1 MLNVRLLNRKL
12 SVYSLIAMAIIVLA
26 MGLRLILVFLHWP
39 ATNSDEGIMA
49 IIANDIAYHGK
60 FPLMF
65 YGQDYMGVIEAY
77 LGALFYHL
85 SGGPS
90 ITALRMGVILLIGLF
105 FIVMYRLTSLIY
117 SQKLAL
123 LTLAFLSFS
132 TLSYVGRL
140 VLATGGSA
148 ETLLFG
154 SLSFLIAAHLS
165 YTHERQATVRTRL
178 LRLPGYL
185 LFGIIV
191 GLGIWSDMVGLSL
204 YLMSTLLLVIFCW
217 REIFIWGGW
226 LIGLL
231 GAAIGLL
238 PTIIYSL
245 QIGTSPIADLLGKA
259 ESAPL
264 NATPEQLT
272 LWHKIVET
280 FQVSLPTATSSP
292 FCPVI
297 EYPFMGDNTPRTLT
311 CGIIQSSWSIGYVL
325 LIIASI
331 TITILALKHLRKNQ
345 EGLSALEQH
354 KKLVIY
360 VTRLC
365 MLGAAILTTLIYINS
380 AGPVN
385 QPGYH
390 ARYIIS
396 LVVITPAIL
405 APLYEAARHLRPE
418 RKWAGFRLYGSRAIL
433 VALAIIF
440 IAGTYMAFTE
450 VPRAQATSDR
460 RAHLIKQLTALHVT
474 YLYTDYWTCYDLVV
488 ATMNTKH
495 PIICAV
501 IDDQLSNRHN
511 RIKSFEIAVDKS
523 KRPPFMCA
531 KDLSLTTKD
540 TYNCLPAATA
550 QANKTN
556 AKIGRYFVRHDLDGY
571 VLYRAEPKS

>member
-12 SVYSLIAMAIIVLA
+12 NAYSLIAGAIIAFAL
-26 MGLRLILVFLHWP
+26 GLRLILILLHWP

-60 FPLMF
+60 WPLMF

-85 SGGPS
+85 TGGLS
-90 ITALRMGVILLIGLF
+90 ITALRLGVVLLIGLF

-117 SQKLAL
+117 SQKMAL
-123 LTLAFLSFS
+123 LTLVILCFS

-148 ETLLFG
+148 ETILFG
-154 SLSFLIAAHLS
+154 SLSFLIAARLS
-165 YTHERQATVRTRL
+165 YTCERQTTMRTRL

-185 LFGIIV
+185 LFGIVV
-191 GLGIWSDMVGLSL
+191 GLGIWSDMVGLAL
-204 YLMSTLLLVIFCW
+204 YLMSTLLLIIFCW

-226 LIGLL
+226 LIGLI
-231 GAAIGLL
+231 GGAIGLL
-238 PTIIYSL
+238 PTIIYSI

-259 ESAPL
+259 ESTPL

-297 EYPFMGDNTPRTLT
+297 EYPFMGDNTPRTVT

-325 LIIASI
+325 LLIASI
-331 TITILALKHLRKNQ
+331 TLTILALKYLRRNQ
-345 EGLSALEQH
+345 EGLSSQEQH
-354 KKLVIY
+354 QKRVRY

-365 MLGAAILTTLIYINS
+365 MLGAAILSLLIYINS

-418 RKWAGFRLYGSRAIL
+418 LKWARLRFYSGRAVL
-433 VALAIIF
+433 VALAVIF
-440 IAGTYMAFTE
+440 IAGTYIAFQE
-450 VPRAQATSDR
+450 VPKAQAASNQR
-460 RAHLIKQLTALHVT
+460 EQLIKQLNALHVS
-474 YLYTDYWTCYDLVV
+474 YLYTDYWTCYSLVV

-501 IDDQLSNRHN
+501 VDDQLSNKHN
-511 RIKSFEIAVDKS
+511 RIKDYEALVKQS

-531 KDLSLTTKD
+531 TDLNLTTKE
-540 TYNCLPAATA
+540 TYNCAPAAEKL
-550 QANKTN
+550 ANDTN
-556 AKIGRYFVRHDLDGY
+556 HQIGHYFVIHKLDGY
-571 VLYRAEPKS
+571 LLFRAEPKS

>member
-12 SVYSLIAMAIIVLA
+12 NAYSLIAAAIIAFAL
-26 MGLRLILVFLHWP
+26 GLRLILILLHWP

-60 FPLMF
+60 WPLMF

-85 SGGPS
+85 TGGLS
-90 ITALRMGVILLIGLF
+90 ITALRLGVVLLIGLF

-117 SQKLAL
+117 SQKMAL
-123 LTLAFLSFS
+123 LTLAILCFS

-148 ETLLFG
+148 ETILFG
-154 SLSFLIAAHLS
+154 SLSFLIAARLA
-165 YTHERQATVRTRL
+165 YTYERQATTRTRL

-185 LFGIIV
+185 LFGIVV
-191 GLGIWSDMVGLSL
+191 GLGIWSDMVGLAL
-204 YLMSTLLLVIFCW
+204 YLMATLLLIIFCW

-226 LIGLL
+226 LIGLI
-231 GAAIGLL
+231 GGTIGLL
-238 PTIIYSL
+238 PTIIYSI
-245 QIGTSPIADLLGKA
+245 QIGSSPIADLLGKA
-259 ESAPL
+259 ESPPL
-264 NATPEQLT
+264 TATPEQLT
-272 LWHKIVET
+272 LWHKVVET

-297 EYPFMGDNTPRTLT
+297 EYPFMGDNTPRTLN

-325 LIIASI
+325 LLIASI
-331 TITILALKHLRKNQ
+331 AITILALKYLRKNQ
-345 EGLSALEQH
+345 EGLSPREQH
-354 KKLVIY
+354 QQRVRY

-365 MLGAAILTTLIYINS
+365 MLGSAILSLLIYINS

-405 APLYEAARHLRPE
+405 GPLYEAASHLRPE
-418 RKWAGFRLYGSRAIL
+418 LKWARVRFYGGRAVL
-433 VALAIIF
+433 AALAVTF
-440 IAGTYMAFTE
+440 IAGTYIAFTE
-450 VPRAQATSDR
+450 VPKAQAASNR
-460 RAHLIKQLTALHVT
+460 REHLIKQLNALHVS
-474 YLYTDYWTCYDLVV
+474 YLYTDYWTCYSLVV

-501 IDDQLSNRHN
+501 VDDQLSNKHN
-511 RIKSFEIAVDKS
+511 RIKDYEAMVKKS
-523 KRPPFMCA
+523 TRPPFMCA
-531 KDLSLTTKD
+531 TDLSLTTKE
-540 TYNCLPAATA
+540 TYNCVPAAEKLA
-550 QANKTN
+550 RDTN
-556 AKIGRYFVRHDLDGY
+556 RKIGHYFVIHKLDGY
-571 VLYRAEPKS
+571 LLFRAEPKS